1 MLRIPILILREDH
14 RDHRYNL
21 IVAVHHLRNYSQIS
35 IQGLHRHRT
44 PITATIPPTLHHT
57 VTCRDQDKDLC
68 HHLHRVTASCLVADI
83 LDRIRL
89 QLVRNL
95 LVLVISVEVGG
106 EGIITEQVGAAVILG
121 QLTYRQGRM
130 VRESLRDL
138 GVALGVDIGKVVEQM
153 CS

>member
-1 MLRIPILILREDH
+1 
-14 RDHRYNL
+14 
-21 IVAVHHLRNYSQIS
+21 
-35 IQGLHRHRT
+35 
-44 PITATIPPTLHHT
+44 
-57 VTCRDQDKDLC
+57 
-68 HHLHRVTASCLVADI
+68 
-83 LDRIRL
+83 
-89 QLVRNL
+89 